1 MSGMQTKFIA
11 VLRGINVSGKNM
23 IKMPV
28 LAKTFVDLGFTEVS
42 TYLQSG
48 NILFRSGEKNTDCE
62 QKIRHR
68 IDKDFGLSVPV
79 IVFSREYL
87 QRIREENPFAKKAEI
102 DQNKLH
108 VTFLSEEP
116 SAENFEKIKA
126 DQYLPDEFILQDNV
140 IYLFCPAGYGNTKLH
155 NNFFENKL
163 KVMATTRNWNTV
175 NKLVELG

>member
-1 MSGMQTKFIA
+1 MSNTQTRFIA

-23 IKMPV
+23 IKMPNLV
-28 LAKTFVDLGFTEVS
+28 KTFEDLGFADVN

-48 NILFRSGEKNTDCE
+48 NILFRSGEKNTDWE
-62 QKIRHR
+62 QKIRHQ

-79 IVFSREYL
+79 IVFSHEYL
-87 QRIREENPFAKKAEI
+87 QRIREENPFTGKTGI

-116 SAENFEKIKA
+116 SRENFEKIKA
-126 DQYLPDEFILQDNV
+126 EQYLPDEFILRDKV

-175 NKLVELG
+175 NKLAELG